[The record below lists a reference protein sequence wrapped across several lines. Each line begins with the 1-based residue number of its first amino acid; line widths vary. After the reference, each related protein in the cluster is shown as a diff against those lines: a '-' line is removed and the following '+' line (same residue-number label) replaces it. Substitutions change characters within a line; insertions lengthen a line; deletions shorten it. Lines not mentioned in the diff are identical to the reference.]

1 MCCGF
6 SCSLQNAT
14 VKIQGSSQIGK
25 RNGSEATVS
34 AKQILH
40 TINNQLTIVIG
51 KAALLASETE
61 DLGLKKRCEEIE
73 TAAHNISRLLDRLRA
88 GE

>member
-1 MCCGF
+1 ME
-6 SCSLQNAT
+6 
-14 VKIQGSSQIGK
+14 K

>member
-1 MCCGF
+1 MRLSKLKF
-6 SCSLQNAT
+6 VTNRT
-14 VKIQGSSQIGK
+14 K
-25 RNGSEATVS
+25 RNGLGATVS

-61 DLGLKKRCEEIE
+61 DAGLKKRCQEIE
-73 TAAHNISRLLDRLRA
+73 TAAHNISRLLDSLNPDK
-88 GE
+88 